1 MERDNNEDHHQEHYF
16 EGVEKLLEVWFTRK
30 DGAVHH
36 CDLRKVP
43 RDKWVSMLKI
53 VRCEIISMTRNDSM
67 DAYVLSE
74 SSMFVSK
81 SRLILKTCGTTTPL
95 LCLKALMHLVQ
106 RYAGYDEVQ
115 DLFYSRKNYKRPELQ
130 AEPHRTFSDEAAL
143 LDAMFHDGA
152 AYCLGAVNRDCWYLY
167 TLNPYASPAG
177 HSLSALLAGASDRAD
192 DGFGASDG
200 EEGTD
205 GSDAGSSSDGAE
217 SSDDSL
223 DMPSSLPMT
232 VAGLNKRNL
241 RFPVKVVGSSR
252 GGAQPGV
259 AQHYNEPDQT
269 LEIMM
274 SELDPEVMKIFT
286 KKHTETAA
294 EATEK
299 SGIDKILPN
308 VTIDDYLF
316 DPCGYSMNGVLKGGE
331 YMTIHITPE
340 AEFSYVSFESNI
352 PQSSYLDV
360 IKRVLDTFRPGKFI
374 VTSFANKASCV
385 EDTHKDLLN
394 AGMLGEFKRRD
405 IQYCHLKNYDL
416 TYALYSKFPS

>member
-1 MERDNNEDHHQEHYF
+1 M
-16 EGVEKLLEVWFTRK
+16 
-30 DGAVHH
+30 
-36 CDLRKVP
+36 
-43 RDKWVSMLKI
+43 
-53 VRCEIISMTRNDSM
+53 
-67 DAYVLSE
+67 
-74 SSMFVSK
+74 
-81 SRLILKTCGTTTPL
+81 
-95 LCLKALMHLVQ
+95 
-106 RYAGYDEVQ
+106 
-115 DLFYSRKNYKRPELQ
+115 
-130 AEPHRTFSDEAAL
+130 
-143 LDAMFHDGA
+143 
-152 AYCLGAVNRDCWYLY
+152 NRDCWYLY

-259 AQHYNEPDQT
+259 AQLYNEPDQT

-294 EATEK
+294 EATE
-299 SGIDKILPN
+299 
-308 VTIDDYLF
+308 VTQRHLVS
-316 DPCGYSMNGVLKGGE
+316 CG
-331 YMTIHITPE
+331 
-340 AEFSYVSFESNI
+340 
-352 PQSSYLDV
+352 
-360 IKRVLDTFRPGKFI
+360 
-374 VTSFANKASCV
+374 
-385 EDTHKDLLN
+385 
-394 AGMLGEFKRRD
+394 
-405 IQYCHLKNYDL
+405 
-416 TYALYSKFPS
+416 